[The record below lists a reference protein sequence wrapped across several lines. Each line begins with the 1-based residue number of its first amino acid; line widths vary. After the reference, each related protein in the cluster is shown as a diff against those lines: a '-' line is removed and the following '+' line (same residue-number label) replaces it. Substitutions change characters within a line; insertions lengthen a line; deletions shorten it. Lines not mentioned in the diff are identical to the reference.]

1 MHFLNFWLP
10 SIFSEISC
18 ISNKFI
24 SIEFNVQVSKSTR
37 KFVGKMRIGKGSNWL
52 EIILT
57 VVEFIFR
64 IKENCKSYLP
74 YLDRNLSWL
83 EQYSCQINFIRNTW
97 NTKMRNP
104 IENQNIAGRPKM
116 MKNEK
121 ESKYGDFYV
130 TKFIFYYLVPPSL
143 FPCLWSAIT
152 WCSWAGAEKIQRQK
166 IRKAIFFVKSIE
178 EVSKRVC
185 GFAKALHAK
194 IAWCKVVA
202 LHWWTLF
209 LHKTW
214 KSTIS
219 FW

>member
-37 KFVGKMRIGKGSNWL
+37 KFGEKVRMEKGSNWL
-52 EIILT
+52 EIILID
-57 VVEFIFR
+57 VEFIFR
-64 IKENCKSYLP
+64 IKENRKSYLP

-116 MKNEK
+116 MKNE
-121 ESKYGDFYV
+121 
-130 TKFIFYYLVPPSL
+130 
-143 FPCLWSAIT
+143 
-152 WCSWAGAEKIQRQK
+152 EKIR
-166 IRKAIFFVKSIE
+166 IWCFFMSQN
-178 EVSKRVC
+178 
-185 GFAKALHAK
+185 L
-194 IAWCKVVA
+194 
-202 LHWWTLF
+202 
-209 LHKTW
+209 
-214 KSTIS
+214 S
-219 FW
+219 FII